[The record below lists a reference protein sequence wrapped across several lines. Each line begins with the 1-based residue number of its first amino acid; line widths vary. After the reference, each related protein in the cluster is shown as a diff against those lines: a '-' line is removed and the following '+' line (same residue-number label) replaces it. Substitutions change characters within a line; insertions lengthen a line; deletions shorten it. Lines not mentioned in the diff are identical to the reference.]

1 MSGTMAE
8 MWRDTRML
16 FQQPRREVVET
27 GLALEVL
34 RSRFILRCILK
45 VESAQGEAE
54 REVCKKTDE
63 AKGLGLNHW
72 KDGGVIT

>member
-34 RSRFILRCILK
+34 RSRSILRCILK
-45 VESAQGEAE
+45 VESAQSEAE

-63 AKGLGLNHW
+63 AKGLSLNHW
-72 KDGGVIT
+72 KDGVVVT